1 MNDKDTSHISRL
13 ESGNAAPSPHAQVP
27 PRICPHI
34 AELGAMPRRVLE
46 TFVDLGLSDGE
57 IARYFKIPETSVSK
71 LRKIWRIH

>member
-1 MNDKDTSHISRL
+1 
-13 ESGNAAPSPHAQVP
+13 
-27 PRICPHI
+27 
-34 AELGAMPRRVLE
+34 MPRRVLE